1 MTKPWEKNWN
11 VVDNEPK
18 SKPWEQS
25 WVTQEDVN
33 KDVAKDATRG
43 NPLSTWDLSKYK
55 RNEAEIQ
62 KNKVKNV
69 EMLRKVAQGFTF
81 GFADEIEAGV
91 RSALGDRQYKEL
103 RDEIR
108 EKGVQFALENPKL
121 STALE
126 IAGAIAMPG
135 LGAAKLAG
143 TGLKG
148 AVTMTGT
155 QGALY
160 GAGQAQELEDVAEDA
175 FKSGAIGV
183 ASGGVLNRL
192 GSLVAPKLAPGA
204 KKLMN
209 EGVEL
214 TPGQALGGTAN
225 AWEEAVTSTL
235 PGIAGKRA
243 GATKTWNK
251 VIANKVV
258 APLGKQIPNKVDD
271 INDMAVFVR
280 KAVDDAYDE
289 ALIGSKI
296 VVDSN
301 SKLKLKNLI
310 DEAELA
316 GISKRGLATLKKEV
330 NLYKRLVGKGVSDKT
345 VKTVDQNLRKRADI
359 FHKST
364 NIADSEA
371 AEYIPKIRKI
381 FKEELVSQN
390 PSQGAKL
397 LNVDK
402 AYGDIVSLEGAIGS
416 GSLKGAFTPNQ
427 LLQKAGQQG
436 TSTAGKRIGKAGA
449 QGPLQQSA
457 KEAQAVIGDTLPQ
470 SGTAPRWFATLATG
484 GLLSGYASSYLAPL
498 LAIPGASAIIYSKPM
513 QNMIRNWLNSGK
525 TQQEVANLVK
535 QYVTQGATS
544 GLLTSM
550 DVQ

>member
-11 VVDNEPK
+11 VVDSEP
-18 SKPWEQS
+18 KPWERS

-55 RNEAEIQ
+55 RNDAEIQ
-62 KNKVKNV
+62 KNKAKNV

-91 RSALGDRQYKEL
+91 RSALGDRDYKEL

-121 STALE
+121 SAALE

-135 LGAAKLAG
+135 LGAARLAG

-148 AVTMTGT
+148 AVSVAGT

-160 GAGQAQELEDVAEDA
+160 GAGQADEMEDVAEGV
-175 FKSGAIGV
+175 FKQGALGV
-183 ASGGVLNRL
+183 ATGGVINRL
-192 GSLVAPKLAPGA
+192 GSVVAPKLAPGA

-214 TPGQALGGTAN
+214 SPGQAMGGFAN
-225 AWEEAVTSTL
+225 GLEESLTSTL
-235 PGIAGKRA
+235 PGIAGARS

-258 APLGKQIPNKVDD
+258 APLGKQIPKNIDD
-271 INDMAVFVR
+271 INDMASFVR
-280 KAVDDAYDE
+280 KTVDKSYDE
-289 ALIGSKI
+289 ALLGSKI

-310 DEAELA
+310 DEAELD
-316 GISKRGLATLKKEV
+316 GISKRGLAVLKKEIS
-330 NLYKRLVGKGVSDKT
+330 LYKRLIGKGVSDKT
-345 VKTVDQNLRKRADI
+345 VKKVDQNLRKRADI

-402 AYGDIVSLEGAIGS
+402 AYGDIVALETAIGQ
-416 GSLKGAFTPNQ
+416 GTTKGTFTPGQ
-427 LLQKAGQQG
+427 LQRASSKSN
-436 TSTAGKRIGKAGA
+436 TTAGTRIQKAGA
-449 QGPLQQSA
+449 QTPLQQSA
-457 KEAQAVIGDTLPQ
+457 KEAQAIIGDTLPQ
-470 SGTAPRWFATLATG
+470 SGTAPRWFAGIATG

-513 QNMIRNWLNSGK
+513 QSMIRNWLNSGK

-550 DVQ
+550 DAQ

>member
-11 VVDNEPK
+11 VVESE
-18 SKPWEQS
+18 SKPWEES
-25 WVTQEDVN
+25 WVTQEDAN
-33 KDVAKDATRG
+33 KNVAKVATKG
-43 NPLSTWDLSKYK
+43 DPLGTWDLSKYK
-55 RNEAEIQ
+55 RNEAEIE
-62 KNKVKNV
+62 KNKAKNT

-91 RSALGDRQYKEL
+91 RSALGDREYREL

-108 EKGVQFALENPKL
+108 DKGIQFALENPKL
-121 STALE
+121 SAALE

-143 TGLKG
+143 SGLKG
-148 AVTMTGT
+148 AVTVAGT

-160 GAGQAQELEDVAEDA
+160 GAGQANEISDIPTNVL
-175 FKSGAIGV
+175 KSGGIGV
-183 ASGGVLNRL
+183 ASGGIINRAGAL
-192 GSLVAPKLAPGA
+192 IAPKLAPGA

-214 TPGQALGGTAN
+214 TPGQAVGGVAN
-225 AWEEAVTSTL
+225 AFEESLTQTL
-235 PGIAGKRA
+235 PGIAGARS

-258 APLGKQIPNKVDD
+258 APLGKKIPKNVND
-271 INDMAVFVR
+271 INDMASFVR
-280 KAVDDAYDE
+280 KAVDEAYDD
-289 ALIGSKI
+289 ALLGSKI
-296 VVDSN
+296 VVDPN
-301 SKLKLKNLI
+301 SKLKLKNLL
-310 DEAELA
+310 DEAELS
-316 GISKRGLATLKKEV
+316 GISKRGLATLKKEIS
-330 NLYKRLVGKGVSDKT
+330 LYKRLIGKGVSDKT

-359 FHKST
+359 FNKST
-364 NIADSEA
+364 NVADSEA
-371 AEYIPKIRKI
+371 ADFIPKIRKI

-402 AYGDIVSLEGAIGS
+402 AYRDIVTLEGAIGAGTS
-416 GSLKGAFTPNQ
+416 KGTFTPNQ

-436 TSTAGKRIGKAGA
+436 TSTASKRINKAGA
-449 QGPLQQSA
+449 QGYLQQSA

-470 SGTAPRWFATLATG
+470 SGSGPRIFAGLATG
-484 GLLSGYASSYLAPL
+484 GLLSGYAGGYLAPL